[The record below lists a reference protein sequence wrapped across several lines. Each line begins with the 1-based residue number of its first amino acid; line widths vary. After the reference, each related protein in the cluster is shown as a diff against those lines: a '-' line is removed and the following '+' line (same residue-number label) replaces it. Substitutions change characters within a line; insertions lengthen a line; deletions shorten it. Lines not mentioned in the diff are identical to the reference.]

1 MPIYEY
7 RCQSCGHELEVMQ
20 RMSADPLTHCPSCA
34 QDSLKKLI
42 SQTSFQL
49 KGSGWYV
56 TDYKGKKG
64 SGAPPSDK
72 PASSDS
78 AAATSAPS
86 EPKAAPSAPSASSS
100 AD

>member
-1 MPIYEY
+1 
-7 RCQSCGHELEVMQ
+7 MQ
-20 RMSADPLTHCPSCA
+20 RMSADPLTQCPSCA
-34 QDSLKKLI
+34 QDGLKKLI

-64 SGAPPSDK
+64 SGAAPSDTPATSDAPAKPSPAPEAK
-72 PASSDS
+72 PASASP
-78 AAATSAPS
+78 AASG
-86 EPKAAPSAPSASSS
+86 